1 MTEIL
6 IVLGFLFCIFEIGC
20 LIDFIITK
28 NKFVFL
34 IPLIAIIGG
43 SLWFGIFYLGFYIM
57 FIILPSIL
65 NTLFPA

>member
-6 IVLGFLFCIFEIGC
+6 IVLGFLFCIFEIVC
-20 LIDFIITK
+20 LIGFIITK

-43 SLWFGIFYLGFYIM
+43 SFGSGIFFLIIYVM
-57 FIILPSIL
+57 FEIIIPIL
-65 NTLFPA
+65 NKLFPA